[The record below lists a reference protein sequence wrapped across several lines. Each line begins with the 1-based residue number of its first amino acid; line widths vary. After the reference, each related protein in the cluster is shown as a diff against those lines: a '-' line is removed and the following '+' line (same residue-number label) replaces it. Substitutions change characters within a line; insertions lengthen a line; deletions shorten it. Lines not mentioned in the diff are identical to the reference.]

1 LDITDEGLVLTDRLP
16 VSVQVLDTLPEKYEL
31 AVADQENESFLKT
44 SLVWQ
49 EPVDLDDLDQVGQE
63 LRRQDLK
70 ISLLLEMMSELL
82 AQNNTIPKPRKLK
95 LSTKGLAFGSG
106 TVELNAGQQVS
117 VMIYIVPSFPKAL
130 KLYGEIHKSED
141 GKVTMIA
148 FEGVSQS
155 VKEALDKLIFRHHRR
170 EVAMVRRL

>member
-1 LDITDEGLVLTDRLP
+1 MDITDEGLVLTDRLP

-70 ISLLLEMMSELL
+70 SNLLLEMMSE
-82 AQNNTIPKPRKLK
+82 
-95 LSTKGLAFGSG
+95 
-106 TVELNAGQQVS
+106 
-117 VMIYIVPSFPKAL
+117 
-130 KLYGEIHKSED
+130 
-141 GKVTMIA
+141 
-148 FEGVSQS
+148 
-155 VKEALDKLIFRHHRR
+155 
-170 EVAMVRRL
+170 